1 MWVTESGDA
10 GCGGNTWA
18 PTYLD
23 VPRTLNELGEFS
35 TVTDGI
41 IFHNTLASSAYGF
54 LEHGTFEPR
63 PNYFAVLLWNRLMG
77 KEVYATGEEIREG
90 AHVYAHSRKDGKD
103 GLVYLVINNS
113 RTDTT
118 DVELPKE
125 ASAYILEGQ
134 GKLRSR
140 VMTLNGKPLTLG
152 ENDTL
157 PELKGE
163 TVSGKVTLNPGSC
176 AFFVL

>member
-1 MWVTESGDA
+1 
-10 GCGGNTWA
+10 
-18 PTYLD
+18 
-23 VPRTLNELGEFS
+23 
-35 TVTDGI
+35 
-41 IFHNTLASSAYGF
+41 
-54 LEHGTFEPR
+54 
-63 PNYFAVLLWNRLMG
+63 MG
-77 KEVYATGEEIREG
+77 KEVYETGEEIREG

-125 ASAYILEGQ
+125 ALAYILEGQ

-140 VMTLNGKPLTLG
+140 VMTLNGEPLTLG

-157 PELKGE
+157 PELKGK
-163 TVSGKVTLNPGSC
+163 TVSGKVKLNPGSC

>member
-1 MWVTESGDA
+1 
-10 GCGGNTWA
+10 
-18 PTYLD
+18 
-23 VPRTLNELGEFS
+23 
-35 TVTDGI
+35 
-41 IFHNTLASSAYGF
+41 
-54 LEHGTFEPR
+54 
-63 PNYFAVLLWNRLMG
+63 MG
-77 KEVYATGEEIREG
+77 KEVFETGEEIREG
-90 AHVYAHSRKDGKD
+90 AHVYAHSRKDGKE

-125 ASAYILEGQ
+125 ACAYILEGE

-140 VMTLNGKPLTLG
+140 VMTLNSKPLQLLPG
-152 ENDTL
+152 DEL